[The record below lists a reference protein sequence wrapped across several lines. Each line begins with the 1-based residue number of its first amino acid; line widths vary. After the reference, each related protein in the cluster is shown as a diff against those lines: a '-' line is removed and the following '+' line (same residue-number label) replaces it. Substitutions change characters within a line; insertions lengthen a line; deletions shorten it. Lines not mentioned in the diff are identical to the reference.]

1 MELASQ
7 ASEKILRRRRRVPR
21 STTQAGKTLDPRS
34 ELGAFQDSF
43 VDVKPGSKHS
53 VNNNRSGEMKCLETR
68 TTHTYHRNVNL
79 FNEMYQKAEV
89 SFY

>member
-53 VNNNRSGEMKCLETR
+53 VNNN
-68 TTHTYHRNVNL
+68 
-79 FNEMYQKAEV
+79 
-89 SFY
+89 